1 MKNRTSMPRSGKRE
15 TCGLPRVAI
24 RAGSA
29 TVEAALGAP
38 PGARPTA
45 ALGAALP
52 AGEPPPG
59 RAHGRPAEESRLRQ
73 PPGSAPAAAGG
84 ATRRNTTSCLARG
97 RVKAHCRSIRGG
109 RSAGVR
115 GADLDAL
122 LPADTEKSAPTI

>member
-59 RAHGRPAEESRLRQ
+59 RPHGRPAEESRLRQ
-73 PPGSAPAAAGG
+73 PPGSAPAAPATQPGEGLRASPGGGRRRAGG
-84 ATRRNTTSCLARG
+84 G
-97 RVKAHCRSIRGG
+97 RGG
-109 RSAGVR
+109 EGGWEREEREEG
-115 GADLDAL
+115 
-122 LPADTEKSAPTI
+122 DTQT